1 MTPLITFKWVLYR
14 IKVITIDFVA
24 TEETEETA
32 YSIDLSVT
40 NVFIQAKE
48 TTWLCAVGSIAI
60 IYYRLF
66 PICIS
71 LQKHNYN

>member
-40 NVFIQAKE
+40 NVFIQTKE

>member
-32 YSIDLSVT
+32 YSIDFSVT

-48 TTWLCAVGSIAI
+48 TTWLCAVGSIVI